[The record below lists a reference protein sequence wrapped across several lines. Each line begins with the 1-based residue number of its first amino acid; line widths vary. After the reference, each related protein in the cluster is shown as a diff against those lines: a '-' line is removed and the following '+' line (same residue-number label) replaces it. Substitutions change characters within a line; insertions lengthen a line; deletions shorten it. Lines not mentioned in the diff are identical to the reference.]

1 MNGIPFLSKV
11 KLAAKMDID
20 ADLANHKYTLKD
32 NSFRLNAIEADLDGW
47 MTLKDP
53 AIDMDLKMNTNDV
66 GFKEILSLIPA
77 IYATE
82 FSSLKT
88 DGTATLTAS
97 VKGIWQG
104 DTVPAFDVD
113 MQVKDAM
120 FRYPSLPAGVDRIN
134 VNARIQNPGG
144 SADLTTIRLN
154 PFSFR
159 MAGNPFTVIADIKTP
174 VSDPTSEPKLRESL
188 IWEW

>member
-1 MNGIPFLSKV
+1 M
-11 KLAAKMDID
+11 A
-20 ADLANHKYTLKD
+20 
-32 NSFRLNAIEADLDGW
+32 
-47 MTLKDP
+47 LKDP

-97 VKGIWQG
+97 VKGMAG
-104 DTVPAFDVD
+104 MMPAFDVD

-134 VNARIQNPGG
+134 VNARIQNPEE
-144 SADLTTIRLN
+144 
-154 PFSFR
+154 
-159 MAGNPFTVIADIKTP
+159 TP
-174 VSDPTSEPKLRESL
+174 T
-188 IWEW
+188 